1 MEEEVLIFAGF
12 VVLCLLIWLNAF
24 ISLQFEQVAKAKG
37 YYESKYFWMC
47 FWLGAIGYLLVIA
60 LVPKNTIADK
70 TSSDE
75 LPEI

>member
-1 MEEEVLIFAGF
+1 MEGLLILAGIA
-12 VVLCLLIWLNAF
+12 VLCFIIWLNVF
-24 ISLQFEQVAKAKG
+24 ISRQFEQVAKDKG
-37 YYESKYFWMC
+37 YHDTKYFWMC

>member
-1 MEEEVLIFAGF
+1 MEGLLILAGF
-12 VVLCLLIWLNAF
+12 AVLCFIIWLNVF
-24 ISLQFEQVAKAKG
+24 ISRQFEQVAKDKG
-37 YYESKYFWMC
+37 YHDTKYFWMC
-47 FWLGAIGYLLVIA
+47 FWLGPIGYLLVIA